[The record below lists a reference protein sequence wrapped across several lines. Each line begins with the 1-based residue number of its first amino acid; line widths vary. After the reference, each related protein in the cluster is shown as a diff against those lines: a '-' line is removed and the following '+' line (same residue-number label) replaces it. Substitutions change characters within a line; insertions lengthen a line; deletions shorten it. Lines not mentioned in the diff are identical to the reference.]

1 MNYIEVFRNNLKDI
15 REKKGYTQEEL
26 ANLVSV
32 RRETII
38 RYESNINIPT
48 VYMAFKIAHFLNCN
62 ITDIWSYD
70 RGFEKKEGE

>member
-48 VYMAFKIAHFLNCN
+48 V
-62 ITDIWSYD
+62 
-70 RGFEKKEGE
+70 